1 MLLKLTCL
9 IPLYPLI
16 GSIINGFFG
25 LKIGK
30 KAVGFIA
37 CGSMTLSFLTSVL
50 VYVGYLMLPEGQH
63 VYEQVV
69 WTWFGAG
76 DFNVD
81 FGFQVDPLTL
91 VMMFV
96 VTGVGLIIHVYAV
109 GYMQEEFSYY
119 RFFAYFNLFV
129 SAMLLL
135 VMGNN
140 FLLMFIGW
148 EGVGLCSYF
157 LIGYYFEKKSA
168 CDAGTKAFIVNR
180 IGDFAFLLAIM
191 YIFNIFGS
199 IDFTTVFHAAP
210 EKLIYAGEAVT
221 IITMLLFVGATGKS
235 AQIPLYTWLPDAMEG
250 PTPVSALI
258 HAATMVTAGVYMVVR
273 CSVLFNLSPLTMTV
287 VAFIGGGTAIMAATI
302 GMTQFDIK
310 RVLAYSTVSQIGYMF
325 MACGVGAYTAA
336 IFHLVTHAFF
346 KACLFLGAGSVIHGI
361 HGEQDMRN
369 MGGLRKH
376 MPVTYWTFFISALTI
391 AGIPPLAGFFSKDEV
406 LYHSLMDG
414 NIIFWGMG
422 ISAALLTAFYM
433 FRLVFMTFH
442 GESRVDPSV
451 HPHESPKVMTL
462 PLVVLAGLAT
472 VGGLLGIPYHG
483 WHILHNWLEPVL
495 HFDLANALQHSE
507 HMLHE
512 AGRHAPSWAHLLE
525 PKEHSG
531 WIEFLLMVFST
542 VVAVTGVAGAY
553 IFYIKRPDLPDKF
566 TEGQWGFDMVQNKYY
581 VDELYDDVFVKPT
594 LEGSNLLWKECDAK
608 AIDGVV
614 NGTAKTI
621 GWFSRQAQT
630 LQSGFVRNYALFIVV
645 GFISLLLVMF

>member
-69 WTWFGAG
+69 WTWFRAS

-346 KACLFLGAGSVIHGI
+346 KACLFLGSGSVIHGI
-361 HGEQDMRN
+361 HGEQDMRK
-369 MGGLRKH
+369 MGGLKKH

-442 GESRVDPSV
+442 GESRFDPSV
-451 HPHESPKVMTL
+451 HPHESPKVMTM

-495 HFDLANALQHSE
+495 HFDLANALQLSE

-512 AGRHAPSWAHLLE
+512 AGQHAPSWAHLLE

-542 VVAVTGVAGAY
+542 VIAVTGVAGAY

-594 LEGSNLLWKECDAK
+594 VEGSNLLWKECDAK

>member
-69 WTWFGAG
+69 WTWFGAS

-346 KACLFLGAGSVIHGI
+346 KACLFLGSGSVIHGI
-361 HGEQDMRN
+361 HGEQDMRK
-369 MGGLRKH
+369 MGGLKKH

-451 HPHESPKVMTL
+451 HPHESPKVMTM

-512 AGRHAPSWAHLLE
+512 AGQHAPSWAHLLE